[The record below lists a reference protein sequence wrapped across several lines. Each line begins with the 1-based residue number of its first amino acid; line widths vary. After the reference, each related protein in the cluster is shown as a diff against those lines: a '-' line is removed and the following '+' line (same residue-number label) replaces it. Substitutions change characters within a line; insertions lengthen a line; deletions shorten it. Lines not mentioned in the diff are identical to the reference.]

1 MKKILL
7 ILITICTAFA
17 SQAQTAD
24 TAVSVTLSYISPYVT
39 SVTYTCVKTSGP
51 ASGTIGNPT
60 LSTNSQGQQVATFTT
75 KGLAVGNY
83 VFTMTAKDNA
93 GNVSQ
98 PKTQSV
104 TVLMPTVNPPIIN
117 AGPDII
123 ITGH

>member
-1 MKKILL
+1 MKKVFL
-7 ILITICTAFA
+7 ILIMACAIVTT
-17 SQAQTAD
+17 QAQTAD

-93 GNVSQ
+93 GNMSA

-104 TVLMPTVNPPIIN
+104 TVLMPTVNPPVIN
-117 AGPDII
+117 AGTDII

>member
-1 MKKILL
+1 MVMASA
-7 ILITICTAFA
+7 AFA

-83 VFTMTAKDNA
+83 VFTMTARDNA
-93 GNVSQ
+93 GNVSA

-104 TVLMPTVNPPIIN
+104 SVLMPTINPPVIN

>member
-7 ILITICTAFA
+7 IMIMACVVYT
-17 SQAQTAD
+17 SKSQTAD

-60 LSTNSQGQQVATFTT
+60 LSTNSSGQQVATFTT

-93 GNVSQ
+93 GNMSA

-104 TVLMPTVNPPIIN
+104 TVLMPTVNPPVIN
-117 AGPDII
+117 AGSDII